1 MTDPMEPGTQM
12 EPGTHWV
19 TGTDIYHGTCIETWT
34 QKEKE
39 THSEQNHRV
48 TWTHR
53 RTRKQ
58 AGTFTPDR
66 GWAWVVLAASFL
78 IDFTVDGS
86 LYTIGEYIS

>member
-1 MTDPMEPGTQM
+1 MAEPG
-12 EPGTHWV
+12 EPGTHMEPGAHLV
-19 TGTDIYHGTCIETWT
+19 TGTHIDHRTCRENWT
-34 QKEKE
+34 QKEQK
-39 THSEQNHRV
+39 THEEEDHWV
-48 TWTHR
+48 TGTHR

>member
-1 MTDPMEPGTQM
+1 MAEPGEPGTHMEPGA
-12 EPGTHWV
+12 HWV
-19 TGTDIYHGTCIETWT
+19 TGTHIDHRTCRENWT
-34 QKEKE
+34 QKEQK
-39 THSEQNHRV
+39 THEEEDHWV
-48 TWTHR
+48 TGTHR

>member
-1 MTDPMEPGTQM
+1 MTNPREPGIQM

-19 TGTDIYHGTCIETWT
+19 TGTNIYHGTCGETWT
-34 QKEKE
+34 QKEQGIHGEQDHWE
-39 THSEQNHRV
+39 TG
-48 TWTHR
+48 THR

-86 LYTIGEYIS
+86 LYSIGEYIS